1 MPVISIFVKYLDGK
15 TLNLSVPNDSSIN
28 FVKNIA
34 DAKLDQLGMNLL
46 NWDFVYFIF
55 QGKIVNSEKTLS
67 ELNFKRDDT
76 LHMRLRNNL
85 NPVRLQNKENHKLII
100 EQVAQKAYYQNHFR
114 ENVLA
119 QITTSS

>member
-28 FVKNIA
+28 FVKNIV

-85 NPVRLQNKENHKLII
+85 NPVRI
-100 EQVAQKAYYQNHFR
+100 
-114 ENVLA
+114 
-119 QITTSS
+119 SD